1 MNTNPLPKLTGTPK
15 IHYFYRTTFGIAQEN
30 IFGLQITVY
39 DVQFRRGQE
48 QKGSTQLLRKLS
60 R

>member
-1 MNTNPLPKLTGTPK
+1 MNTNPLSQLTRTAK
-15 IHYFYRTTFGIAQEN
+15 IDYFYRTTFGIAQEN
-30 IFGLQITVY
+30 IFGFQITVN

-48 QKGSTQLLRKLS
+48 QKGSTQLLCKLS